1 MPGLIS
7 GLGRRL
13 LSPVVAAGV
22 VGAGAGV
29 ALAAGGAIDLL
40 PESRAAA
47 SRVGAPY
54 HLCPGEAVV
63 GYRHAGDRVLA
74 TARSADGKW
83 VEIRSSAD
91 LGARVWMAADDI
103 VPDGPLDDLPERECA
118 SLLEPKLVEAT
129 PLADEPEAEEDEP
142 KADPT
147 PSADPG
153 EDSATDE
160 QADSTGPSITEMS
173 VNPKHIYEHSPNAGS
188 CDDQN
193 VSTIKA
199 RVTDPSGV
207 GSVRLRWSVA
217 GESGSKA
224 MTRTGTIYSGT
235 VGPFDPGTVP
245 SSGANVRIRILAVD
259 DEGNQRTARTTVRL
273 HSVDECFI

>member
-1 MPGLIS
+1 
-7 GLGRRL
+7 
-13 LSPVVAAGV
+13 VVAAGV

-40 PESRAAA
+40 PDSRAAA
-47 SRVGAPY
+47 SREGAPY
-54 HLCPGEAVV
+54 RLCPGEAVA
-63 GYRHAGDRVLA
+63 GYRQAGDRVLV
-74 TARSADGKW
+74 TARNADGKW

-118 SLLEPKLVEAT
+118 SSLEPRLVAAT
-129 PLADEPEAEEDEP
+129 PLADVLEEKDEP

-173 VNPKHIYEHSPNAGS
+173 ASPKHIYEHFPNAGN

-199 RVTDPSGV
+199 RVTGSSGV
-207 GSVRLRWSVA
+207 ASVRLRWSVA
-217 GESGSKA
+217 GESGSKE

-235 VGPFDPGTVP
+235 VGPFEPGTVP

-273 HSVDECFI
+273 HSADECVF